1 MLPELIQ
8 GIRGQSRLSISQA
21 ISLIEDNR
29 DEGAQLLSE
38 IYKDTGNA
46 YRIGITGPP
55 GAGKSSLT
63 HNLITAYRK
72 NDKRVAVIA
81 VDPTSPFS
89 GGAVLGD
96 RIRMTSH
103 FSDPHVFVRSMATRG
118 SRGGLASKTQEVGEI
133 FDAAGYDII
142 IFETV
147 GVGQI
152 ELDVIQATDSVVVVL
167 VPESGDEVQMLK
179 AGLMEIG
186 NIFAINKAD
195 RAGSNK
201 LMITLKNILST
212 LTLEDSQWLPQV
224 VTTVATEGKGIKEL
238 INSIDAHKTF
248 TQTKGIQK
256 VKLDNRYKNRVMQ
269 IIADDLMDTFWK
281 DNNPSELQSELEK
294 QPDHRQSPYDLAKKL
309 MLQK

>member
-29 DEGAQLLSE
+29 DEGVQLLSE

>member
-21 ISLIEDNR
+21 ISLIENSSE
-29 DEGAQLLSE
+29 EGAKLLSE
-38 IYKDTGNA
+38 IFNDTGNA

-63 HNLITAYRK
+63 HRLISAFREK
-72 NDKRVAVIA
+72 DKKVAVIA

-118 SRGGLASKTQEVGEI
+118 SQGGLALKTQEVGEI

-167 VPESGDEVQMLK
+167 VPESGDDVQMLK

-195 RAGSNK
+195 RPGANK
-201 LMITLKNILST
+201 LAITLKNFLST
-212 LTLEDSQWLPQV
+212 LSLEENKWLPEV
-224 VTTVATEGKGIKEL
+224 VSTVATEGSGINEL
-238 INSIDAHKTF
+238 IEIIEKHKSF
-248 TQTKGIQK
+248 NLKHGIQK
-256 VKLDNRYKNRVMQ
+256 AKIDDRYKKRVIR
-269 IIADDLMDTFWK
+269 IITDDLMDNFWT
-281 DNNPSELQSELEK
+281 DNNCFELESELEK
-294 QPDHRQSPYDLAKKL
+294 KYNQRKSPYGLAKQLLVK
-309 MLQK
+309 

>member
-1 MLPELIQ
+1 VLPDLIQ
-8 GIRGQSRLSISQA
+8 GIRGQSRLAISQA

-29 DEGAQLLSE
+29 EEGEELLSE
-38 IYKDTGNA
+38 TFKDTGNA

-63 HNLITAYRK
+63 YNLISAFRK

-81 VDPTSPFS
+81 VDPTGPFS

-118 SRGGLASKTQEVGEI
+118 SQGGLAQKTQEVGEI

-152 ELDVIQATDSVVVVL
+152 ELDVIQATDTVVVVL

-195 RAGSNK
+195 RPGANK
-201 LMITLKNILST
+201 LMITLKNFLST
-212 LTLEDSQWLPQV
+212 ISFDENKWLPEV
-224 VTTVATEGKGIKEL
+224 VATIATQGKGIEEL
-238 INSIDAHKTF
+238 INFIEKHKSF
-248 TQTKGIQK
+248 NKVLGIQDK
-256 VKLDNRYKNRVMQ
+256 KIDDRYKKRVMKL
-269 IIADDLMDTFWK
+269 IADDLMDNFWK
-281 DNNPSELQSELEK
+281 EKSHLILQNELK
-294 QPDHRQSPYDLAKKL
+294 KKYNHRMSPYDLSNQLLEK
-309 MLQK
+309 